1 MAPTQTPEDMEIVAP
16 GASPAELEAIR
27 IALGELLPDPPAPA
41 ETSTPVWRFS
51 GRWWLDRH
59 TEPPRR
65 TSR

>member
-1 MAPTQTPEDMEIVAP
+1 MAPTVTPEDTVIVAP

-27 IALGELLPDPPAPA
+27 IAFRELLPDPPAPV

-51 GRWWLDRH
+51 GRWWLDRR